1 MFETIPLKWVKTG
14 PSSEFGAR
22 PGLAVYYCF
31 QIGVFAANNDI
42 KNVAVN
48 YSGLKNEKGK
58 VIPASAFHCINTGGS
73 DCYGKP
79 LEKTFNML
87 KGKVRP
93 LWIGFQIPDNAK
105 GNYAGTVTVTPVGM
119 EQTTVK
125 LNVNVAGDLIADKGD
140 NEPWRHSQLR
150 WLNSKLGLNDD
161 ELIPPYT
168 PLKVSKSQIECL
180 NRTVLFGI
188 AGMPQKIVSNGKD
201 VISAPM
207 RFNVMMNGK
216 AMVWKQGAPDR
227 IVLEK
232 PAKVVREAVADGG
245 SFHLANKT
253 TMEADGM
260 VRFDITLTSKEDV
273 SADAIVVETP
283 YNVQIAKYMTG
294 GDGRIGGFRTNTID
308 WKMNPNFKLW
318 IGDYD
323 AGMQVNLLGQTKGFV
338 AEDNGMIVL
347 KAETGKITMKKNEEL
362 LYSFRLFVTP
372 FKPINNKIHW
382 NTRKYL
388 KGYGPDTL
396 KSIPDWATIVH
407 YHQATPENPWIDYPF
422 LTADKIAAAQKAL

>member
-1 MFETIPLKWVKTG
+1 MVFEPQTVPGDYEIYYLPYFESFRRPLPWEVTESYVKPYSLCDENWLARASYFAGNQNAAKPKIADGNWQRLPRAELVEIQSRTGFDSFYPMEVLATKEEISEIIAKNQKNGYLIFPEDRKYPVRMFETIPLKWVKTG
-14 PSSEFGAR
+14 PSSEFRGEAR
-22 PGLAVYYCF
+22 PGEYYCF

-93 LWIGFQIPDNAK
+93 LWIGFQVPDNAK

-125 LNVNVAGDLIADKGD
+125 VNVNVAGDLIADKGD
-140 NEPWRHSQLR
+140 SEPWRHSRLR
-150 WLNSKLGLNDD
+150 WLDSKLGLNDD

-216 AMVWKQGAPDR
+216 AVVWKQSAPDR

-232 PAKVVREAVADGG
+232 PAKVSPRSG
-245 SFHLANKT
+245 S
-253 TMEADGM
+253 
-260 VRFDITLTSKEDV
+260 
-273 SADAIVVETP
+273 
-283 YNVQIAKYMTG
+283 
-294 GDGRIGGFRTNTID
+294 
-308 WKMNPNFKLW
+308 
-318 IGDYD
+318 
-323 AGMQVNLLGQTKGFV
+323 
-338 AEDNGMIVL
+338 
-347 KAETGKITMKKNEEL
+347 
-362 LYSFRLFVTP
+362 
-372 FKPINNKIHW
+372 
-382 NTRKYL
+382 
-388 KGYGPDTL
+388 
-396 KSIPDWATIVH
+396 
-407 YHQATPENPWIDYPF
+407 
-422 LTADKIAAAQKAL
+422 